1 MLRLA
6 ELALFLTP
14 FAVFIIWRFFAMEHG
29 PSKSLLI
36 GVACFVALLAGA
48 LIWLSEDRAMPP
60 DTDYAPARFEN
71 GRIISGHGV
80 PR

>member
-14 FAVFIIWRFFAMEHG
+14 FVIFLVWRFVAIEHG
-29 PSKSLLI
+29 PPKALI
-36 GVACFVALLAGA
+36 IGAACFVALLAGA
-48 LIWLSEDRAMPP
+48 LIWLSEDRAMAP

-71 GRIISGHGV
+71 GRIVSGHGV